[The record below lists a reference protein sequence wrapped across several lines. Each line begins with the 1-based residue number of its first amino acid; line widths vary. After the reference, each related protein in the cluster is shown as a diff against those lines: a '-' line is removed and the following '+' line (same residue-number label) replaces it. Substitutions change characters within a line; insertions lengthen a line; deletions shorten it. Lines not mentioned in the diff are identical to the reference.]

1 MADFYD
7 PAKLFSQYDTEMPVS
22 VNLQSLFRQLQHQPL
37 DKSFPNPF
45 RKSPFSTHTRY
56 PQHIRHLSQTP
67 PKPSSVD

>member
-56 PQHIRHLSQTP
+56 P
-67 PKPSSVD
+67 